1 MVEQPN
7 SVVIEDLTKRFGDFV
22 AVDRLNL
29 AVRKGE
35 VFGFLG
41 PNGAG
46 KSTTIRMLCGLL
58 KPTAGRAQVAGFDVG
73 RDPEAVRQNIGYMSQ
88 KFSLYNDLKAI
99 ENLRLFAGLYSV
111 PAKDLQNRIEWAL
124 EMANLKGQENLIT
137 GTLPGGWKQRLALGC
152 AVLHRPPI
160 IFLDE
165 PTSGVDPI
173 SRRQFWDLIH
183 QMAQEGVTVF
193 VTTHYMEEAEYCN
206 RLALI
211 FHGKIVA
218 LGTPTELKRDSMKG
232 ELLLIECEPLGDA
245 VEALQSAPEVK
256 DAAVFGNALH
266 LVVANAADAAP
277 RVKQYLSDR
286 KINVRRIE
294 KIRPTL
300 EDVFVS
306 LTTTRSGGGARSMST
321 MRLLAVATKEMVQIL
336 RDSRSLIIVVIMPV
350 TLMFLFGYG
359 VNLDLKGLPVYVY
372 DQDGSQ
378 QSQDLLKRFQASEY
392 FHIVRV
398 VDGYSGVAKALD
410 GQGQDGDCNS
420 VELFPALE
428 RGRAGGSASAD
439 RRNRRQHGKRPD
451 RLYAGVVQGYSSQ
464 VQFDWLRRHG
474 SDAASAGERGN
485 AHLVQRGS

>member
-1 MVEQPN
+1 MAEHANALTPISVEIN
-7 SVVIEDLTKRFGDFV
+7 GLVKRFGDFV
-22 AVDRLNL
+22 AVDRLTL

-58 KPTAGRAQVAGFDVG
+58 KPTAGRATVAGYDVG
-73 RDPEAVRQNIGYMSQ
+73 RDAESVRQHIGYMSQ
-88 KFSLYNDLKAI
+88 KFSLYNDLKVI

-111 PAKDLQNRIEWAL
+111 PANELRERIEWAL
-124 EMANLKGQENLIT
+124 EMADLKGQEDLLT

-211 FHGKIVA
+211 FRGRIVA
-218 LGTPTELKRDSMKG
+218 LGTPSELKRDAMKG
-232 ELLLIECEPLGDA
+232 ELLMIECDPLGEA
-245 VEALQSAPEVK
+245 VEALQSDPEVA

-266 LVVANAADAAP
+266 VVVRDAQAAAP
-277 RVKQYLSDR
+277 GIKRFLRD
-286 KINVRRIE
+286 RRIDVSRVE
-294 KIRPTL
+294 EIRPTL

-306 LTTTRSGGGARSMST
+306 LTTSSG
-321 MRLLAVATKEMVQIL
+321 E
-336 RDSRSLIIVVIMPV
+336 
-350 TLMFLFGYG
+350 
-359 VNLDLKGLPVYVY
+359 
-372 DQDGSQ
+372 
-378 QSQDLLKRFQASEY
+378 E
-392 FHIVRV
+392 
-398 VDGYSGVAKALD
+398 
-410 GQGQDGDCNS
+410 
-420 VELFPALE
+420 
-428 RGRAGGSASAD
+428 
-439 RRNRRQHGKRPD
+439 
-451 RLYAGVVQGYSSQ
+451 
-464 VQFDWLRRHG
+464 
-474 SDAASAGERGN
+474 
-485 AHLVQRGS
+485 AHTA